1 MVKKVDGWIG
11 IVVRVEDP
19 SATSTS
25 SETDSAPAIYEQS
38 LDRVACALGGR
49 TVLPP
54 AFQLIPSMLANFDW
68 RVRHAGLMSIVS
80 IAEGTGKV
88 MMNELGKVVDL
99 VTPHVQCLTS
109 TGTVCGVLM
118 RLCTDLEEIIQ
129 EKYHQQLF
137 DVLIPTLEDTEPRRQ
152 WPSGQALRPRTGHHE
167 RCQAM
172 VADASESTF
181 AKFYPLI
188 MPLLLNVLRNADG
201 AEFRKLR
208 AKAMECAGLIA
219 IASLELTLPSLKF
232 YFHEGVREVCA
243 VLVPVLL
250 ACGKTSNALTNQMV
264 SARSPSKELALME
277 EIEDMGKMLQLFD
290 ANHPL
295 PIAVSSVRDLGF
307 NSWDSEDEGDEEG

>member
-11 IVVRVEDP
+11 IVP

-38 LDRVACALGGR
+38 LDRVTCALGGR

-68 RVRHAGLMSIVS
+68 RVRHAGLMSIAS
-80 IAEGTGKV
+80 IAEGMGKV

-99 VTPHVQCLTS
+99 VTPHPHVQCLTF
-109 TGTVCGVLM
+109 TGTVCGVPM
-118 RLCTDLEEIIQ
+118 REIIQ

-137 DVLIPTLEDTEPRRQ
+137 GVLIPTLEDTEPRRQ
-152 WPSGQALRPRTGHHE
+152 WPSGQALRPRTDHHE
-167 RCQAM
+167 RWLAM

-181 AKFYPLI
+181 AKFYPSI

-264 SARSPSKELALME
+264 SARVCQWHRRGHEEAAPSSGGLSEGAQQRAC
-277 EIEDMGKMLQLFD
+277 IDGGDRGHGQD
-290 ANHPL
+290 A
-295 PIAVSSVRDLGF
+295 AVI
-307 NSWDSEDEGDEEG
+307 